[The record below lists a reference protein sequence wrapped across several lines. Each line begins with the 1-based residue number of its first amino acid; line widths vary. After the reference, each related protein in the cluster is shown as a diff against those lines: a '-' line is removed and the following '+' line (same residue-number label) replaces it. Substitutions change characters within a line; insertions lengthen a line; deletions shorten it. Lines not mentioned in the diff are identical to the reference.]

1 MAGLFGT
8 FNIATR
14 GLSAAQ
20 TTIDVTS
27 HNVANA
33 NTEGYSRQRAE
44 LETTRP
50 MSTQLFRG
58 QLGTGVKGSA
68 IDRIRDTFLDYQY
81 RTENSTLG
89 RADVR
94 NTSLYQIE
102 TLFNEPSDTGIS
114 TLIGKFFDSFQELA
128 KQPNSSNART
138 VAVQQTIALADALNH
153 AHTKLSDLIV
163 DTKDSL
169 RANAK
174 DANSLLDQINTLN
187 KEIKT
192 VSTAGQRPNDLMDR
206 RDKLLDEL
214 SYKFNIQITNR
225 EFDGIDV
232 APVDDCGMKQSTLV
246 SSKSS
251 EDICGRISY
260 ISSVEQDKT
269 YPNVTVITYYALGD
283 TTTEKNKKT
292 LRVADLTDIQKKQL
306 ESCNLI
312 WADKN
317 GTAVKGDG
325 YPIGE
330 NDIINAGELK
340 LFNTSNGE
348 IAGNI
353 QIQNDIRQYIDEI
366 NKLAKAIALS
376 VNAIHSG
383 VSNPINSNGTPNRDF
398 VPLFVNKKVADYDIN
413 HQMTNLD
420 NTLMA
425 ECEIDAS
432 NISINEELIYDVM
445 KLKTKTHDNLF
456 AYTNQNDLDGE
467 GDGIRALQISKLR
480 EQLLR
485 IQDMGE
491 KINERK
497 DLILSNDGLE
507 IQSDVSGMTLDS
519 YFKDII
525 DKLGVKAQEA
535 TRQQK
540 NQSTMVN
547 SVENSRLSVSGVNLD
562 EELSNLIQF
571 QHAYSANAKIIST
584 LDELLDVV
592 VNGLKR

>member
-58 QLGTGVKGSA
+58 QLGTGVKVSA

-138 VAVQQTIALADALNH
+138 VAVQQTVALADALNH

-174 DANSLLDQINTLN
+174 DVNSLLDQINTLN

-283 TTTEKNKKT
+283 TTTEKNKRT

-317 GTAVKGDG
+317 GNAVKGDG

-340 LFNTSNGE
+340 LFNPSNGE

-398 VPLFVNKKVADYDIN
+398 VPLFVNKKIADYDIN

-467 GDGIRALQISKLR
+467 GDGTRALQISKLR
-480 EQLLR
+480 DQLLR

>member
-58 QLGTGVKGSA
+58 QLGTGVKVSA

-138 VAVQQTIALADALNH
+138 VAVQQTVALADALNH

-174 DANSLLDQINTLN
+174 DVNSLLDQINTLN

-206 RDKLLDEL
+206 RDKLLD
-214 SYKFNIQITNR
+214 
-225 EFDGIDV
+225 
-232 APVDDCGMKQSTLV
+232 
-246 SSKSS
+246 
-251 EDICGRISY
+251 DIYG
-260 ISSVEQDKT
+260 E
-269 YPNVTVITYYALGD
+269 
-283 TTTEKNKKT
+283 
-292 LRVADLTDIQKKQL
+292 
-306 ESCNLI
+306 
-312 WADKN
+312 
-317 GTAVKGDG
+317 KGD
-325 YPIGE
+325 
-330 NDIINAGELK
+330 ING
-340 LFNTSNGE
+340 
-348 IAGNI
+348 
-353 QIQNDIRQYIDEI
+353 
-366 NKLAKAIALS
+366 
-376 VNAIHSG
+376 
-383 VSNPINSNGTPNRDF
+383 
-398 VPLFVNKKVADYDIN
+398 
-413 HQMTNLD
+413 
-420 NTLMA
+420 
-425 ECEIDAS
+425 
-432 NISINEELIYDVM
+432 
-445 KLKTKTHDNLF
+445 
-456 AYTNQNDLDGE
+456 
-467 GDGIRALQISKLR
+467 
-480 EQLLR
+480 
-485 IQDMGE
+485 
-491 KINERK
+491 
-497 DLILSNDGLE
+497 
-507 IQSDVSGMTLDS
+507 
-519 YFKDII
+519 
-525 DKLGVKAQEA
+525 
-535 TRQQK
+535 
-540 NQSTMVN
+540 
-547 SVENSRLSVSGVNLD
+547 
-562 EELSNLIQF
+562 
-571 QHAYSANAKIIST
+571 
-584 LDELLDVV
+584 
-592 VNGLKR
+592 

>member
-58 QLGTGVKGSA
+58 QLGTGVKVSA

-138 VAVQQTIALADALNH
+138 VAVQQTVALADALNH
-153 AHTKLSDLIV
+153 AHTKLSDLIE

-174 DANSLLDQINTLN
+174 DVNSLLDQINTLN

-283 TTTEKNKKT
+283 TTTEKNKRT

-340 LFNTSNGE
+340 LFNPSNGE

-398 VPLFVNKKVADYDIN
+398 VPLFVNKKIADYDIN

-467 GDGIRALQISKLR
+467 GDGTRALQISKLR
-480 EQLLR
+480 DQLLR

>member
-58 QLGTGVKGSA
+58 QLGTGVKVSA

-174 DANSLLDQINTLN
+174 DVNSLLDQINTLN

-340 LFNTSNGE
+340 LFNPSNGE

-398 VPLFVNKKVADYDIN
+398 VPLFINKKVADYDIN

-507 IQSDVSGMTLDS
+507 IQSDLSGMTLDS

-547 SVENSRLSVSGVNLD
+547 SVENSRLSVSGVNLY

>member
-58 QLGTGVKGSA
+58 QLGTGVKVSA

-340 LFNTSNGE
+340 LFNPSNGE

-398 VPLFVNKKVADYDIN
+398 VPLFINKKVADYDIN

-480 EQLLR
+480 DQLLR